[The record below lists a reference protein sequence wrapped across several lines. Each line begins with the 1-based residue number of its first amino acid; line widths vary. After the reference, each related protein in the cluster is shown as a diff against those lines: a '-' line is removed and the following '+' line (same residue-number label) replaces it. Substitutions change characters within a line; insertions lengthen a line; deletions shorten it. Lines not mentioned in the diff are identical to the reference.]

1 VSAEAVP
8 SAKSADARVPRGPYR
23 KGMKRKREILRAAF
37 EVYSRRGYRNASIRA
52 IADSVGL
59 TQAGVLHHFSSK
71 EEIFAEL
78 IRVRDELDGATSE
91 DVVEALRMEIE
102 RNQLVEGL
110 VHLLVMISAEAIDDG
125 HPGHAYLQ
133 DRYAHLVGLLGTR
146 AAARTT
152 DGRLAGDVSPE
163 MVARLCL
170 AVVDGLQIQWL
181 LDPDCVDMVD
191 GLDAFL
197 HTARASR

>member
-1 VSAEAVP
+1 VSAEPARP
-8 SAKSADARVPRGPYR
+8 AKSANARLPRGPYR
-23 KGMKRKREILRAAF
+23 KGMKRRRDILHAAF
-37 EVYSRRGYRNASIRA
+37 DAYSRRGYRNTSIRA

-78 IRVRDELDGATSE
+78 IRGRDELDGATS
-91 DVVEALRMEIE
+91 
-102 RNQLVEGL
+102 VEGL
-110 VHLLVMISAEAIDDG
+110 VHLLVTISAEAIDDR
-125 HPGHAYLQ
+125 HPGHAYFQ
-133 DRYAHLVGLLGTR
+133 DRYAHLVDLLGEH
-146 AAARTT
+146 ALAGTT

-163 MVARLCL
+163 MAARLCL

-181 LDPDCVDMVD
+181 LDPDRVDMVD

>member
-1 VSAEAVP
+1 VSAEPARP
-8 SAKSADARVPRGPYR
+8 AKSANARLPRGPYR
-23 KGMKRKREILRAAF
+23 KGMKRRRDILHAAF
-37 EVYSRRGYRNASIRA
+37 DAYSRRGYRNTSIRA

-78 IRVRDELDGATSE
+78 IRGRDELDGATSE
-91 DVVEALRMEIE
+91 DVLEALRMEIK
-102 RNQLVEGL
+102 RNQSVEGL
-110 VHLLVMISAEAIDDG
+110 VHLLVTISAEAIDDR
-125 HPGHAYLQ
+125 HPGHAYFQ
-133 DRYAHLVGLLGTR
+133 DRYAHLVDLLGEH
-146 AAARTT
+146 ALAGTT

-163 MVARLCL
+163 MAARLCL

-181 LDPDCVDMVD
+181 LDPDRVDMVD